1 MSEWN
6 QSSIQA
12 LSRAFQESRIFLT
25 GAELDLFD
33 LLAARPLSAGEVA
46 AQTGANLRGLTI
58 LLDALAAMG
67 LLVKEEGRYQC
78 EPSAAPFL
86 TADSPAS
93 LLPTALHAADL
104 WHRWSKLTEIVA
116 GAQAGQRS
124 SAAIQRAF
132 IGAMNA
138 SAAAQADRIVAL
150 VAPGPARK
158 LLDVGGASGTYTMA
172 FLRAVP
178 EMRATLFDR
187 PAVVEMAR
195 ERLEAAGVLDR
206 VALVPGDFYQDPLPP
221 GHDLA
226 FVSAII
232 HQNSPQQNVE
242 LFRKVLAALDP
253 GGRIVVRD
261 YVLSPDRTSP
271 RPGAIFAV
279 NMLTGG
285 ASGNCYTYEEIK
297 DALVRAGFTR
307 VNLGQ
312 PATQMDG
319 LVEAFKPYANQA

>member
-6 QSSIQA
+6 QASIQA

-25 GAELDLFD
+25 GAELGLFD
-33 LLAARPLSAGEVA
+33 LLAAQSLSAGEVA
-46 AQTGANLRGLTI
+46 ARTGATSRGLAI

-67 LLVKEEGRYQC
+67 LLVKDGGRYRC
-78 EPSAAPFL
+78 EPSAASFL
-86 TADSPAS
+86 TADGPAS
-93 LLPTALHAADL
+93 LLPTVLHAADL
-104 WHRWSKLTEIVA
+104 WQRWSKLTEIVA
-116 GAQAGQRS
+116 GAQADQRS
-124 SAAIQRAF
+124 PAAVQRAF

-138 SAAAQADRIVAL
+138 SAAAQADRIVSL

-158 LLDVGGASGTYTMA
+158 LLDVGGASGTYTLA

-178 EMRATLFDR
+178 EMKATLFDR
-187 PAVVEMAR
+187 PGVVGMAR
-195 ERLEAAGVLDR
+195 ERLGAAGVLDR

-232 HQNSPQQNVE
+232 HQNNPEQNVE
-242 LFRKVLAALDP
+242 LFRKVFAALDP

-271 RPGAIFAV
+271 KSGAIFAV

-285 ASGNCYTYEEIK
+285 AGGNCYTYEEIK
-297 DALVRAGFTR
+297 SALGQAGFTR
-307 VNLGQ
+307 VSLTHPG
-312 PATQMDG
+312 TQMDG
-319 LVEAFKPYANQA
+319 LVEAFRR

>member
-1 MSEWN
+1 MNQMSEWN
-6 QSSIQA
+6 QASIQA
-12 LSRAFQESRIFLT
+12 LSRNFQESRIFLT
-25 GAELDLFD
+25 GAELGLFD
-33 LLAARPLSAGEVA
+33 LLATQPLAAGEVA
-46 AQTGANLRGLTI
+46 ARIGADLRGLTI
-58 LLDALAAMG
+58 VLDALAAMG

-86 TADSPAS
+86 TSDGPAS
-93 LLPTALHAADL
+93 LLPTVLHAADL
-104 WHRWSKLTEIVA
+104 WHRWSKLTEIVG
-116 GAQAGQRS
+116 GARASQLSPEAS
-124 SAAIQRAF
+124 QRAF

-138 SAAAQADRIVAL
+138 SAVGQVDRIVAL

-158 LLDVGGASGTYTMA
+158 LLDVGGASGTYTLA

-178 EMRATLFDR
+178 EMRATLLDR

-195 ERLEAAGVLDR
+195 ERLGAAGMLDR
-206 VALVPGDFYQDPLPP
+206 VALVPGDFYLDPLPP

-242 LFRKVLAALDP
+242 LFRKVFAALNP

-271 RPGAIFAV
+271 KSGAIFAV

-285 ASGNCYTYEEIK
+285 AGGNSYTYAEIE
-297 DALVRAGFTR
+297 DALGQAGFTR
-307 VNLGQ
+307 VRLIQ
-312 PATQMDG
+312 PGTQMDG
-319 LVEAFKPYANQA
+319 LVEAFRR

>member
-6 QSSIQA
+6 QASIQA

-25 GAELDLFD
+25 GAELGLFD
-33 LLAARPLSAGEVA
+33 LLTTQPLSVDEVA
-46 AQTGANLRGLTI
+46 ARIGANLRGLTI

-78 EPSAAPFL
+78 EPSAAPLL
-86 TADSPAS
+86 TGDGPAS
-93 LLPTALHAADL
+93 LLPTVLHAADL
-104 WHRWSKLTEIVA
+104 WHRWSRLTEIVG
-116 GAQAGQRS
+116 GARASQWSPEAS
-124 SAAIQRAF
+124 QRAF

-138 SAAAQADRIVAL
+138 SATGQADRIVSL
-150 VAPGPARK
+150 VDPGPARK
-158 LLDVGGASGTYTMA
+158 LLDVGGASGTYTLA

-187 PAVVEMAR
+187 PPVVDMAR
-195 ERLEAAGVLDR
+195 ERLGAAGVLDR

-232 HQNSPQQNVE
+232 HQNSPEQNVA
-242 LFRKVLAALDP
+242 LFRKVFAALDP

-261 YVLSPDRTSP
+261 HVLSPDRTSP
-271 RPGAIFAV
+271 RLGAIFAV

-285 ASGNCYTYEEIK
+285 AGGNCYTYEEIK
-297 DALVRAGFTR
+297 NALGQAGFTQ
-307 VNLGQ
+307 VSLTHPG
-312 PATQMDG
+312 TQMDG
-319 LVEAFKPYANQA
+319 LVEAFRR

>member
-6 QSSIQA
+6 QTSIQA

-25 GAELDLFD
+25 GAELGLFD
-33 LLAARPLSAGEVA
+33 LLASQPLSADEVA
-46 AQTGANLRGLTI
+46 ARSGADLRGLTI

-67 LLVKEEGRYQC
+67 LLVKEGGKYHC

-86 TADSPAS
+86 TADGPAS
-93 LLPTALHAADL
+93 LLPALLHAADL
-104 WHRWSKLTEIVA
+104 WQRWSKLTEIVA
-116 GAQAGQRS
+116 GAQVGQRS
-124 SAAIQRAF
+124 PAAVQRAF

-138 SAAAQADRIVAL
+138 GATAQAARIVAL

-158 LLDVGGASGTYTMA
+158 LLDVGGASGTYTLA

-178 EMRATLFDR
+178 EMKATLFDR
-187 PAVVEMAR
+187 PPVVEMAR
-195 ERLEAAGVLDR
+195 ERLAAAGVLDR

-232 HQNSPQQNVE
+232 HQNSPKQNVD
-242 LFRKVLAALDP
+242 LFHKVFAALDP

-271 RPGAIFAV
+271 RSGAIFAV

-285 ASGNCYTYEEIK
+285 ASGNCYTYAEIK
-297 DALVRAGFTR
+297 DALGQAGFTQ
-307 VNLGQ
+307 VSLAQ
-312 PATQMDG
+312 PGTQMDG
-319 LVEAFKPYANQA
+319 LVEAFRR